1 MDNLISNWPEYKS
14 WRKQFS
20 PFYHFNLLG
29 TFCNFYDQEYFLAPD
44 GFGQKF
50 FGLRLVFEKQNKF
63 IGIS

>member
-1 MDNLISNWPEYKS
+1 MMTLNFLVRQGLIIEKV
-14 WRKQFS
+14 
-20 PFYHFNLLG
+20 HHVVA
-29 TFCNFYDQEYFLAPD
+29 YDQEYFLAPD